1 MPKLNTN
8 FYDAVSLDH
17 IIDTAIT
24 DTFKRCPEFVNQNE
38 GKIMTEL
45 LSYTKTIMG
54 IGKANTNDT
63 ETAFIM
69 EKHAAGLLDAIFDIS
84 HEYIKHGMQAGA
96 HLLLELLV
104 HD

>member
-1 MPKLNTN
+1 MSKLNTN

-24 DTFKRCPEFVNQNE
+24 DTFKICPEFINRNE
-38 GKIMTEL
+38 GAIMAEL
-45 LSYTKTIMG
+45 LSYTKTIMR

-69 EKHAAGLLDAIFDIS
+69 EKHAASLLDAIFDIS
-84 HEYIKHGMQAGA
+84 HEYIKHGMRAGA

>member
-8 FYDAVSLDH
+8 FYDATRLDH

-54 IGKANTNDT
+54 IGKTNTNDT

-84 HEYIKHGMQAGA
+84 HDYIKHGMRAGA
-96 HLLLELLV
+96 HLLLELLIT
-104 HD
+104 D